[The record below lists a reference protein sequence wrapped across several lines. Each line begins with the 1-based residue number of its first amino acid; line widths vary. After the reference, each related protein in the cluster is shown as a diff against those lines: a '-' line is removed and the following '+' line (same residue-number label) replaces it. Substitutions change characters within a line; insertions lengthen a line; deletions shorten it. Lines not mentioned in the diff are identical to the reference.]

1 MNSSLFTPVSSCLLL
16 CTSQAGMPCRAAD
29 LPGRND
35 PRPNVV
41 LIYVDDMGYGDLSC
55 YGHPTIRTP
64 HIDRLAAEG
73 VKMNSFYAP
82 AAVSSPSRAGLL
94 TARYPVRSGMYGD
107 RESVLFPD
115 TPRGLPEEE
124 VTLADVMREA
134 GYATALI
141 GKWHQGHAHPYL
153 PDDNGFDYFYGLYSP
168 NNYRTLPFMENE
180 TVLQE
185 HADRPNLT
193 QMYTERAREYIREH
207 RDEPFFLFLSHA
219 YPHLPVM
226 ASKQFEHTSRAGRYG
241 DAVEEL
247 DWSVG
252 EVMKCLREN
261 GLDEN
266 TLVIFTSDN
275 GPAIK
280 FTPNNGGSAGHLR
293 GGKGSGWEGG
303 FRVPGIFRFP
313 ADIPAGSVCMEI
325 GTQLDLLPTIAS
337 LCGAKVPE
345 DRPIDGVD
353 LMPMLTGKQQ
363 SVRSEFAYYRG
374 SRLAALRKGRHK
386 AIFEVPGDWY
396 TQTPYLQDTARV
408 ELLIFDLD
416 LDPGEKRNIA
426 PKRSELVEKFM
437 QLRRKYMREVNV
449 APSINDERPF
459 GSHNT

>member
-1 MNSSLFTPVSSCLLL
+1 MDNRLFVPVSSCLLL
-16 CTSQAGMPCRAAD
+16 CAAQQGMQCRAAG
-29 LPGRND
+29 LPERSV

-64 HIDRLAAEG
+64 HIDSLAAEG

-115 TPRGLPEEE
+115 TPRGLPVEE
-124 VTLADVMREA
+124 VTLADILHEA

-153 PDDNGFDYFYGLYSP
+153 PADNGFDYFYGLYSP
-168 NNYRTLPFMENE
+168 NNYRTLPLMEND
-180 TVLQE
+180 TKLQE
-185 HADRPNLT
+185 HADQPNLT
-193 QMYTERAREYIREH
+193 QMYTERACDYIFHH
-207 RDEPFFLFLSHA
+207 RDEPFFLFISHA

-226 ASKQFEHTSRAGRYG
+226 ASARFEHTSRAGRYG

-252 EVMKCLREN
+252 QIMACLREN
-261 GLDEN
+261 GIDEH

-303 FRVPGIFRFP
+303 FRVPGIFRYP
-313 ADIPAGSVCMEI
+313 ELIPAGSVCREI
-325 GTQLDLLPTIAS
+325 GTQLDLLPTIAR
-337 LCGAKVPE
+337 LCGARIPE
-345 DRPIDGVD
+345 DRPLDGVD
-353 LMPMLTGKQQ
+353 LMPMLSGKEMA
-363 SVRSEFAYYRG
+363 VRHEFAYYRG
-374 SRLAALRKGRHK
+374 SQLAALRAGRYK
-386 AIFEVPGDWY
+386 AIFEVPDDWY
-396 TQTPYLQDTARV
+396 TQTPYLQDTSRV
-408 ELLIFDLD
+408 ELLIFDLE

-426 PKRSELVEKFM
+426 PKRPELVEKFKR
-437 QLRRKYMREVNV
+437 LRKKYQQEVNI